1 MSAQSKGTASSSSS
15 PSEGPP
21 AASKAKVKEQIKII
35 VEDLELVLGDL
46 KDVAKELKEVR
57 MRGCA
62 GGPPVSPVWGER
74 PTARRLGSGFPGAL
88 LPPPGLFCR
97 FFTAG
102 RATGVQAGHGAAP
115 GRASGRAAGHRCA
128 ARRPGT
134 GWSPVSRVPC
144 APGSS
149 VLPSTA
155 RSLYSGTSHLR
166 APLGVSFFP
175 GGASPERSLLGE
187 EGVLWGAAGP
197 AALSGSGLGRRRPGG
212 GRRLRTDPAPAPA
225 SLTFRLRGAAPCWP
239 PAAAAA
245 APLASRRR

>member
-62 GGPPVSPVWGER
+62 GGPLVCPVWGER
-74 PTARRLGSGFPGAL
+74 PSPAGRGPGSPGAL
-88 LPPPGLFCR
+88 LPPPGSFCR

-115 GRASGRAAGHRCA
+115 GRAPGRAAGHRRA
-128 ARRPGT
+128 ARRPERAGAPCP
-134 GWSPVSRVPC
+134 GCRASRDRPCSP
-144 APGSS
+144 
-149 VLPSTA
+149 
-155 RSLYSGTSHLR
+155 
-166 APLGVSFFP
+166 
-175 GGASPERSLLGE
+175 
-187 EGVLWGAAGP
+187 
-197 AALSGSGLGRRRPGG
+197 
-212 GRRLRTDPAPAPA
+212 
-225 SLTFRLRGAAPCWP
+225 RLRGRSTRGLPTSGHPSEFYFSRGVSVLSGPCWARKVVLGELRDP
-239 PAAAAA
+239 QHCPI
-245 APLASRRR
+245 PG